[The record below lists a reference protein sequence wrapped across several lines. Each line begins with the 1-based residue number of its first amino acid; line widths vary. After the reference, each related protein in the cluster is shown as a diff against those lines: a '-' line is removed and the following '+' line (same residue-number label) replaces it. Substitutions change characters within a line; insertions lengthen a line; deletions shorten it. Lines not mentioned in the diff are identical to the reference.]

1 MVHSRRR
8 LLYPTLLLTLTL
20 MGLLLMGSS
29 PRLAYAD
36 GGAPNL
42 AYVAGASQGLSI
54 IDIATQKVTKNVA
67 LKGNPHTVL
76 LSVDGADLFVTLP
89 QSNQVAVLDTHDGH
103 TLCTASVPGQP
114 TLLAYDLNTKLI
126 YSGGNGTSG
135 VREIDP
141 KNCQVIRTLATD
153 GPVYG
158 LAMAYVSDPQSDTV
172 GNQLWISSEHDV
184 IVYDL
189 KQHKQLASIPVDGGP
204 QYLSNPPGTTV
215 YVTTRAGNIMTIDLV
230 SHKVTKILSG
240 GSYGPMDFDE
250 TTGEMYVPD
259 RGTNQLLVLN
269 PVHGGFSLPKEPNR
283 VISLEEHPQSVAIT
297 SDGQFAFIA
306 LTSGKVVMYDVPG
319 RQPINTLAVGGNPQ
333 FIITG
338 LYPPALAQATNV
350 SPDSL
355 LTIVN
360 IVAYVLIV
368 CLLLGLLFIFL
379 RSRKKAEPH
388 KKG

>member
-1 MVHSRRR
+1 MVHSKRR

-20 MGLLLMGSS
+20 VGLLLIGSN

-54 IDIATQKVTKNVA
+54 IDIATQKVNKNVT
-67 LKGNPHTVL
+67 LKGNPHTTL
-76 LSVDGADLFVTLP
+76 LSVDGANLFVTLP
-89 QSNQVAVLDTHDGH
+89 QSNQVAVLDTHNGH
-103 TLCTASVPGQP
+103 TLCTANVPGQP

-141 KNCQVIRTLATD
+141 KNCQVVRTLTTD

-158 LAMAYVSDPQSDTV
+158 LAMAYVSDPQSDTI

-189 KQHKQLASIPVDGGP
+189 KQHKQLASIPVEGGP
-204 QYLSNPPGTTV
+204 QYLSNPPGTTA
-215 YVTTRAGNIMTIDLV
+215 YVTTRTGNIMTIDLV
-230 SHKVTKILSG
+230 SHKVTEILSG

-259 RGTNQLLVLN
+259 RGANRLLVLN
-269 PVHGGFSLPKEPNR
+269 PVHEGFTLPKEPNR
-283 VISLEEHPQSVAIT
+283 VISLEDHPQSVAIT

-306 LTSGKVVMYDVPG
+306 LASGKVVMYDVPG
-319 RQPINTLAVGGNPQ
+319 RQPINTLAVGGSPQ

-338 LYPPALAQATNV
+338 LYPPALSQTTSS
-350 SPDSL
+350 SPDRL

-368 CLLLGLLFIFL
+368 FLLVGLLFIFL
-379 RSRKKAEPH
+379 RARKPTHSRKK
-388 KKG
+388 G

>member
-1 MVHSRRR
+1 MVHNRRR

-20 MGLLLMGSS
+20 IGLLLIGSS
-29 PRLAYAD
+29 PRLVYAD

-42 AYVAGASQGLSI
+42 AYVAGAGQGLST
-54 IDIATQKVTKNVA
+54 IDIATQKVSKNVT
-67 LKGNPHTVL
+67 LKGNPHTTL
-76 LSVDGADLFVTLP
+76 LSVDGASLFVTLP
-89 QSNQVAVLDTHDGH
+89 QNNQVAVLDTHDGH
-103 TLCTASVPGQP
+103 TLCTANVPGQP
-114 TLLAYDLNTKLI
+114 TLLAYDLNTKHI
-126 YSGGNGTSG
+126 YSGGNGASG

-141 KNCQVIRTLATD
+141 KTCQVLRTLATD

-172 GNQLWISSEHDV
+172 GNQLWISSEHNV

-189 KQHKQLASIPVDGGP
+189 KQYKQLASIPVDGGP

-215 YVTTRAGNIMTIDLV
+215 YVTTRAGSIMTIDLV
-230 SHKVTKILSG
+230 SHKVTNILSG

-259 RGTNQLLVLN
+259 RGANRLLVLN
-269 PVHGGFSLPKEPNR
+269 PVHGGFALPKEPNR
-283 VISLEEHPQSVAIT
+283 VISLEDHPQSVAIT

-306 LTSGKVVMYDVPG
+306 LASGKVVMYDVPG
-319 RQPINTLAVGGNPQ
+319 RQPINTLTVGGSPQ

-338 LYPPALAQATNV
+338 LYPPALAQTRNAA
-350 SPDSL
+350 PDSL

-368 CLLLGLLFIFL
+368 CLLLGLLLIFL
-379 RSRKKAEPH
+379 RARKRVQPP